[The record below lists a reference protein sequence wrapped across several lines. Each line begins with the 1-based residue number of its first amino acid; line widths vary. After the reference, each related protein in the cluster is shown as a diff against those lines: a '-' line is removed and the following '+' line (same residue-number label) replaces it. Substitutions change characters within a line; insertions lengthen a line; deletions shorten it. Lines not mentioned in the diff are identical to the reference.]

1 MIRRREFISLLGGTA
16 AAWPLA
22 ARAQQPAMPVIGFLH
37 FGSPD
42 LFIFQATAFG
52 QGLKETGYVEGQN
65 VAIEY
70 RWAEGRYDRLPSLA
84 ADLVS
89 HKVELVAAFGPP
101 CAKAAKNATS
111 TIPIVFTIGSDP
123 VHDGLV
129 PSLASPGGNV
139 TGISMLAVQLVP
151 KRLELLSE
159 LIPQARTFGLLVN
172 PNNGY
177 SDAMIRDVEHA
188 ARANGMPLS
197 ILKASTESE
206 IDAAF
211 STFGNLH
218 TDALVIGDDPFFT
231 ARRGQLVAL
240 ASRYAVPA
248 TYQFREFA
256 VAGGLASYGPTL
268 KTASHDAGIYAGRI
282 LKGAKPS
289 DLPVAQPTRFE
300 LVINLKTAKA
310 LGLDVPPTLLA
321 RADEVI
327 E

>member
-1 MIRRREFISLLGGTA
+1 MA

-22 ARAQQPAMPVIGFLH
+22 AGAQQPTIPVIGFLH

-42 LFIFQATAFG
+42 LFTFQVTTFSE
-52 QGLKETGYVEGQN
+52 GLKETGYVEGQN

-84 ADLVS
+84 TDLVS
-89 HKVELVAAFGPP
+89 HKVKLIAAFGPP
-101 CAKAAKNATS
+101 CAKAARNATS

-123 VHDGLV
+123 VHEGIV

-159 LIPQARTFGLLVN
+159 LIPQARTFALLVN

-188 ARANGMPLS
+188 ALANGVSLS
-197 ILKASTESE
+197 ILKAGTESE

-211 STFGNLH
+211 SMLGSLH
-218 TDALVIGDDPFFT
+218 TDALVIGDDAFFT
-231 ARRGQLVAL
+231 ARREQLVAL
-240 ASRYAVPA
+240 ASRHAVPA
-248 TYQFREFA
+248 TYQYREFA
-256 VAGGLASYGPTL
+256 VAGGLASYGPSL
-268 KTASHDAGIYAGRI
+268 QTASHDAGIYAGRI

-289 DLPVAQPTRFE
+289 DLPFQQPTNYQ
-300 LVINLKTAKA
+300 LTINLTTAKA
-310 LGLDVPPTLLA
+310 LGLDIPPSVLA

>member
-1 MIRRREFISLLGGTA
+1 VKRREFITLLGGA
-16 AAWPLA
+16 AAVWPLV
-22 ARAQQPAMPVIGFLH
+22 ARAQQQAMPVIGFLH

-42 LFIFQATAFG
+42 LFTFQATAFG

-65 VAIEY
+65 VGIEY

-84 ADLVS
+84 SDLVS
-89 HKVELVAAFGPP
+89 RKVDLIAAFGPP
-101 CAKAAKNATS
+101 PATAAKNATS
-111 TIPIVFTIGSDP
+111 TIPIVFTVGSDP
-123 VHDGLV
+123 VWDGLV
-129 PSLASPGGNV
+129 TSLARPSGNL

-151 KRLELLSE
+151 KRLELVSE
-159 LIPQARTFGLLVN
+159 LIPQAKSFALLVN

-177 SDAMIRDVEHA
+177 SERMIRDVEDT
-188 ARANGMPLS
+188 ARAKGMPLR

-211 STFGNLH
+211 AALGNPRI
-218 TDALVIGDDPFFT
+218 DALVIGDDPFFT
-231 ARRGQLVAL
+231 ARRVQLVAL

-256 VAGGLASYGPTL
+256 VAGGLASYGPSL
-268 KTASHDAGIYAGRI
+268 KTASRDAGVYAGKI

-289 DLPVAQPTRFE
+289 DLPVAQPTQFE
-300 LVINLKTAKA
+300 LVINLKTARA
-310 LGLDVPPTLLA
+310 LGLTVPDALLA